1 MKNQMLRLQKEASFS
16 KKIIEKAAEGICVG
30 CSAPPPLFVE
40 FSVWN
45 DKMTAI
51 TGYTL
56 EEINRLGWPNALQ
69 QDPDKRRETQ
79 RIFTL
84 LSQGNEVS
92 GLEREIDCKTGERKI
107 VNISTSILD
116 TEDGRLHMLA
126 FVQDVTARK
135 KYEALLVE
143 RANRDYLTG
152 IANRRALFTR
162 LEKEVARAARVEA
175 CLSVLL
181 FDLDFFKLVNDT
193 YGHLVGDETL
203 KRVSALIASELRIY
217 DEVGRFGG
225 EEFLVVAP
233 ETCLDGACNVAN
245 RIRDKIALT
254 IMRSG
259 ETAFSVTTSV
269 GVSQLRSGDTVD
281 ELIKRAD
288 DNLYLAK
295 SSGRNQVRC

>member
-1 MKNQMLRLQKEASFS
+1 MQNRLIKLQEEVLFRKGV
-16 KKIIEKAAEGICVG
+16 IEKAAEGICVG

-51 TGYTL
+51 TGYTR
-56 EEINRLGWPNALQ
+56 EEINRLGWPAALQ
-69 QDPDKRRETQ
+69 RDPNERLESQ
-79 RIFTL
+79 RILTL

-92 GLEREIDCKTGERKI
+92 GLEREIDCKSGERKT
-107 VNISTSILD
+107 VQISTSILD
-116 TEDGRLHMLA
+116 TGDGRMHMLA
-126 FVQDVTARK
+126 FVHDVTARK

-152 IANRRALFTR
+152 IANRRALFAR
-162 LEKEVARAARVEA
+162 LEQEVSRAERAET

-181 FDLDFFKLVNDT
+181 FDLDHFKLVNDIH
-193 YGHLVGDETL
+193 GHLVGDETL

-217 DEVGRFGG
+217 DVVGRFGG

-233 ETCLDGACNVAN
+233 ETCLNGACRVAN
-245 RIRDKIALT
+245 RIRDRIAAT
-254 IMRSG
+254 AMRAG
-259 ETAFSVTTSV
+259 DTTFSVTTSV
-269 GVSQLRSGDTVD
+269 GVSQLQPGETVD

-295 SSGRNQVRC
+295 NSGRNLVRC